1 METLR
6 ISDKIYSYQDFS
18 PLLSA
23 PIKILI
29 DSQSKQK
36 IKESYKMLD
45 EILSSGETVYGVNTG
60 FGRLSHIK
68 IDKDDQKKLQLNLV
82 RSHSAGVG
90 NYLDIGIVRVAMV
103 LKLISY
109 SRGYSGVHPDT
120 VSQLVRF
127 LNHDLIPLVPER
139 GS

>member
-6 ISDKIYSYQDFS
+6 ISDKIYSYRDFS

-68 IDKDDQKKLQLNLV
+68 
-82 RSHSAGVG
+82 
-90 NYLDIGIVRVAMV
+90 
-103 LKLISY
+103 
-109 SRGYSGVHPDT
+109 T
-120 VSQLVRF
+120 VSYTHLTLPTNREV
-127 LNHDLIPLVPER
+127 
-139 GS
+139 